1 MDCSI
6 CTHFLGNFI
15 LADDFS
21 NCLVKNHACIW
32 RKPHQHV
39 ISKNAFL
46 ISAPLVMGEQW
57 GPIQNKHL
65 SFFFLFF
72 SLVSHIESISN
83 FFWLSF
89 DSLLTT
95 SSAYYPVSSH
105 YKILSGKQ
113 CIRWFLFVSAII
125 ATSFHSQLCTHAD
138 QSLYIGLRA
147 HCSIRNHAGPSTLGC
162 WSGPVS
168 LSRP

>member
-32 RKPHQHV
+32 RKPHEHV

-89 DSLLTT
+89 DYLLTT
-95 SSAYYPVSSH
+95 FLPT
-105 YKILSGKQ
+105 ILFQ
-113 CIRWFLFVSAII
+113 AII
-125 ATSFHSQLCTHAD
+125 KSCLESNALGSFYLYQL
-138 QSLYIGLRA
+138 SLLLV
-147 HCSIRNHAGPSTLGC
+147 STPNSVHMQINPFILD
-162 WSGPVS
+162 
-168 LSRP
+168 